1 MFDVDYRTLIGRADL
16 VYKRPVDHPVQGQ
29 PIGNGRT
36 GTMVWTTP
44 GAIHFQINRSD
55 LFSVNKHHAGD
66 YADPADHCSACAQVT
81 VEVGGTPFADNAP
94 DFSQRL
100 SLYEAESTVRAGG
113 VTARCFVAG
122 TEELTESTDVLVVEI
137 GDERADP
144 QPVRVALSMWRP
156 PEVRT
161 GDHRA
166 AYTFA
171 EHCSVT
177 DGESS
182 DRLTLTQQLTE
193 GDHYCASAVGVG
205 GDGAGLDAAASSP
218 GRRTLVL
225 PPASGKRTLLISSAV
240 SWSSEEDLSK
250 MALARVDAALVEGL
264 PALRSNHLRW
274 WKGFWA
280 RSFLHLHSE
289 DGVADFMERV
299 RTLHLYYMASSSRGA
314 FPPKWNGS
322 IFTTDGDKRNWGAQ
336 YWVWTMEMHYYAL
349 MAADADDLCEPFFRM
364 YASQMDSCRLAAA
377 QRWGVTGTFYPET
390 TPFDGPVELPDALA
404 DEFRAVFLGHQ
415 PAEAL
420 STRLRE
426 LCRYEHHLLTQ
437 LYPLQGRTD
446 SRVCWISHLA
456 TTACELALLAWW
468 RYRYSGDIDWLRSA
482 AYPLLRDTVEFY
494 RGLAVRG
501 EDGRLH
507 LHELNQ
513 HEDFWGADDG
523 IWDLAAIRGAAPIA
537 IAVAGMLDTDAELR
551 RAWQKMLDELTP
563 YLMGSDPQA
572 QALTGGVLTED
583 VWAAGRLGV
592 VDGQQNPEDVWLAPV
607 FPFEDWTLETRRPAT
622 DAIVQKLLDLAP
634 RMRSILRGDACN
646 TAIRTPIAAVRAGR
660 GDELPAILATY
671 YAAFGALENGWSL
684 FEGHGEI
691 ENQAHSIEPLGCISF
706 LLQEGVL
713 QGVSARPGQPEVISL
728 FPAWPKEWNA
738 SFRLLTRGGFVVSSA
753 MREGEV
759 ESVEIESRRGE
770 ACRLRNPWGMTCTL
784 SKVDGEEREL
794 DGEILRF
801 DTETGARYRL
811 CPAGRT
817 APATVRIA
825 PSSTASP
832 AVYQVNLPGGSTVQG
847 VLGRGP

>member
-1 MFDVDYRTLIGRADL
+1 MFEVDYRALIGRADL
-16 VYKRPVDHPVQGQ
+16 IYEQPVEHPVRGQ

-36 GTMVWTTP
+36 GTMVWTSP

-55 LFSVNKHHAGD
+55 LFSVNKSHAGD

-81 VEVGGTPFADNAP
+81 VEVGGAPFAGAAP

-100 SLYEAESTVRAGG
+100 SLYEAECTIHGDG
-113 VTARCFVAG
+113 VTARCFVAAS
-122 TEELTESTDVLVVEI
+122 EDLSEPTDVLVVEI
-137 GDERADP
+137 GDGRAEP

-161 GDHRA
+161 GNHLA
-166 AYTFA
+166 AYSFA
-171 EHCSVT
+171 EHSSIT
-177 DGESS
+177 DGECS
-182 DRLTLTQQLTE
+182 DRLTLAQQFSE
-193 GDHYCASAVGVG
+193 GDHYCASAVSAG
-205 GDGAGLDAAASSP
+205 GDGARLDVAGSSP
-218 GRRTLVL
+218 GRRTLVV
-225 PPASGKRTLLISSAV
+225 PAASGMCTLLFSSAV
-240 SWSSEEDLSK
+240 SWSREEDVGK
-250 MALARVDAALVEGL
+250 KALAQVEAARREGL
-264 PALRSNHLRW
+264 PTLRSNHLRW
-274 WKGFWA
+274 WKEFWA
-280 RSFLHLHSE
+280 RTFLHLHSE

-364 YASQMDSCRLAAA
+364 YASQLDSCSTAAA
-377 QRWGVTGTFYPET
+377 QRWGVAGVFYPET
-390 TPFDGPVELPDALA
+390 TPFDGPVELPDALVE
-404 DEFRAVFLGHQ
+404 EFRAVFLGHQ

-420 STRLRE
+420 STRLRD

-446 SRVCWISHLA
+446 SRVSWISHLA

-468 RYRYSGDIDWLRSA
+468 RYRYSGDVDWLRTV
-482 AYPLLRDTVEFY
+482 AYPLLRGTVEFY

-501 EDGRLH
+501 EDGNLH

-537 IAVAGMLDTDAELR
+537 IAAAGTLDADAALR
-551 RAWQKMLDELTP
+551 RAWQEMLDELTP
-563 YLMGSDPQA
+563 YPMGSDPRA
-572 QALTGGVLTED
+572 QALTGGVLAED
-583 VWAAGRLGV
+583 LWAAGLLGV
-592 VDGQQNPEDVWLAPV
+592 VNGQQNPEDVWLAPV
-607 FPFEDWTLETRRPAT
+607 FPFEDWTLETRQPAT

-634 RMRSILRGDACN
+634 RMNSILRGDACN
-646 TAIRTPIAAVRAGR
+646 TAIRTPIASVRAGR
-660 GDELPAILATY
+660 GEELPAILAAY

-753 MREGEV
+753 MRDGEIL
-759 ESVEIESRRGE
+759 SVEIESRRGE
-770 ACRLRNPWGMTCTL
+770 ACRLRNPWRTTCIL
-784 SKVDGEEREL
+784 SREDGAAQEL
-794 DGEILRF
+794 DGELLHF
-801 DTETGARYRL
+801 GTEPGERYCL
-811 CPAGRT
+811 TPAGMQT
-817 APATVRIA
+817 PAPISVAPQSA
-825 PSSTASP
+825 PSPASYN
-832 AVYQVNLPGGSTVQG
+832 VTLPGGATVQG
-847 VLGRGP
+847 VLGRPQ

>member
-1 MFDVDYRTLIGRADL
+1 MFDVDYRALIGRADL
-16 VYKRPVDHPVQGQ
+16 LYEQPVEHPVQGQ

-81 VEVGGTPFADNAP
+81 VEVGGTPFAGNAP
-94 DFSQRL
+94 AFSQRL
-100 SLYEAESTVRAGG
+100 SLYEAECTVRGEG
-113 VTARCFVAG
+113 VTARCFVAAA
-122 TEELTESTDVLVVEI
+122 EELSGPTDVLVVEI
-137 GDERADP
+137 DDERTDLV
-144 QPVRVALSMWRP
+144 PVRVTLSMWRA

-161 GDHRA
+161 GDHLA
-166 AYTFA
+166 AYSIA
-171 EHCSVT
+171 EHSST
-177 DGESS
+177 TKGESS
-182 DRLTLTQQLTE
+182 DRLTLTQQFTE
-193 GDHYCASAVGVG
+193 GDHYCASAVSAG
-205 GDGAGLDAAASSP
+205 GDGARLDAAGSSP

-225 PPASGKRTLLISSAV
+225 PATSGTRTLLFSSAV
-240 SWSSEEDLSK
+240 SWSSEEDVGLQALTRLDSALS
-250 MALARVDAALVEGL
+250 EGL
-264 PALRSNHLRW
+264 PALRASHLRW
-274 WKGFWA
+274 WEGFWA
-280 RSFLHLHSE
+280 RTFLHIHSE

-322 IFTTDGDKRNWGAQ
+322 IFTTNGDTRNWGAQ
-336 YWVWTMEMHYYAL
+336 FWVWTMEMHYYTL

-364 YASQMDSCRLAAA
+364 YASQLDACRKAAA
-377 QRWGVTGTFYPET
+377 QRWGVPGAFYPET
-390 TPFDGPVELPDALA
+390 APFDGPVVLPDELA
-404 DEFRAVFLGHQ
+404 EEFQAVFLGQQ
-415 PAEAL
+415 PSETL

-446 SRVCWISHLA
+446 SHVSWISHLA

-468 RYRYSGDIDWLRSA
+468 RYRYSGDADWLRTA
-482 AYPLLRDTVEFY
+482 AYPMLRDTVEFY

-501 EDGRLH
+501 EDGSLH
-507 LHELNQ
+507 LHGLNQ

-523 IWDLAAIRGAAPIA
+523 IWDLAAIRGAAPVA
-537 IAVAGMLDTDAELR
+537 IAVAETLEVDPALR
-551 RAWQKMLDELTP
+551 RAWQEMLDDLTP

-583 VWAAGRLGV
+583 VWAAARLGV

-634 RMRSILRGDACN
+634 RMGSILRGDACN

-660 GDELPAILATY
+660 GDELPAILSAY

-684 FEGHGEI
+684 FEGHGAI

-706 LLQEGVL
+706 LLQESVL
-713 QGVSARPGQPEVISL
+713 QGVSARPGQPEIISL
-728 FPAWPKEWNA
+728 FPAWPRDWDA

-753 MREGEV
+753 MRGGEV
-759 ESVEIESRRGE
+759 ESVEIDSRRGE
-770 ACRLRNPWGMTCTL
+770 VCRLRNPWGMSCTL
-784 SKVDGEEREL
+784 REAGAAEREL
-794 DGEILRF
+794 DGEILQF
-801 DTETGARYRL
+801 DTELGARYRL
-811 CPAGRT
+811 LPAGRSAT
-817 APATVRIA
+817 ATVRIA
-825 PSSTASP
+825 PPLAASP
-832 AVYQVNLPGGSTVQG
+832 AEYQVNLPSGKTVQG
-847 VLGRGP
+847 VLGRGR